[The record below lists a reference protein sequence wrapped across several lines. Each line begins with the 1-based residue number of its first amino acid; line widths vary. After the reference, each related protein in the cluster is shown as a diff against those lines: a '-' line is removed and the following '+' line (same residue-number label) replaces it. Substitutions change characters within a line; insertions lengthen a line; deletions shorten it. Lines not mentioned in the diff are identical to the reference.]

1 MTRGE
6 RLCNPG
12 CIRRDGTKWQGLA
25 ATQTDPQ
32 FFTFSSP
39 EYGIRAIAK
48 ILTSYQREGVKTL
61 YGAISRWAPP
71 SENDTSAYIIAVCG
85 ACHVSANDQV
95 ELTQILPALIKAII
109 THENGACIYSDQQIT
124 DGITLAHGQ
133 DDAKEPAPMTPKPN
147 NARSNTVMLTLVAA
161 LVVPKVQKLTG
172 ITLSLEDVADL
183 MGLVVVAWH
192 GGASI
197 LDRYFPPTEA
207 SK

>member
-6 RLCNPG
+6 RLHNPG
-12 CIRRDGTKWQGLA
+12 CIRRDGTRWQGLA

-109 THENGACIYSDQQIT
+109 THENGTCIYSDQQIT
-124 DGITLAHGQ
+124 DGITLAQGQ
-133 DDAKEPAPMTPKPN
+133 DDVKEAPMTPKPN
-147 NARSNTVMLTLVAA
+147 NARGNAVMLTLVAA
-161 LVVPKVQKLTG
+161 LIVPRVQKLTG
-172 ITLSLEDVADL
+172 ITLSMDDVATL
-183 MGLVVVAWH
+183 MALAAVAWH

-197 LDRYFPPTEA
+197 FDRYLPPKGDKA
-207 SK
+207 